1 MTKKIDT
8 TATPKKKSKTM
19 QKIIKKNTLKVTS
32 SGATVKKELEKT
44 QSQLHD
50 LQDDNAHLKEKLAQL
65 EEKLEGKIS
74 HRVDDERSWDE
85 KVMQG
90 LCRIACAWSDYG
102 PVIIIALLAL
112 MVVAWIVSWGGLFKL
127 CFTLLMVWIFSV
139 SLGMAKSQIKNR
151 YDEALY
157 QIRKKG

>member
-1 MTKKIDT
+1 MTKKTDT
-8 TATPKKKSKTM
+8 TTTSEKTSKPVKKTAKKSTSKTT
-19 QKIIKKNTLKVTS
+19 IS
-32 SGATVKKELEKT
+32 AATVKKELEKT

-50 LQDDNAHLKEKLAQL
+50 LQDDNAHLKEKLTQL
-65 EEKLEGKIS
+65 EEELEGKTS

-85 KVMQG
+85 KVIQG
-90 LCRIACAWSDYG
+90 LCRIVRAWSDYG
-102 PVIIIALLAL
+102 PVIIIVLLAL

-127 CFTLLMVWIFSV
+127 CFTLLMAWLFSV
-139 SLGMAKSQIKNR
+139 SLGLAKSQIKNR

>member
-8 TATPKKKSKTM
+8 TVTPKKKSKTVK
-19 QKIIKKNTLKVTS
+19 KIAKKNTPKVTS

-50 LQDDNAHLKEKLAQL
+50 VQDDNAQLKKKLTQL
-65 EEKLEGKIS
+65 EEKLEGKTS
-74 HRVDDERSWDE
+74 RRVDDERSWDE
-85 KVMQG
+85 KAMQG
-90 LCRIACAWSDYG
+90 LCRIARAWSDYG
-102 PVIIIALLAL
+102 PVIIIVLLVL
-112 MVVAWIVSWGGLFKL
+112 MIVAWIVSWGGLFKL

-139 SLGMAKSQIKNR
+139 SLGLAKSQIKNR